1 MNFDFMHEALFFFF
15 FLNEAQKRELYRTVA
30 TLADLHTNVLF
41 MSHPSYFNITDW
53 KTSAFIDFS
62 CERLDSGFHV
72 VKRFGGKGH
81 WYIHVASS
89 SMQSPS
95 WRPSKN

>member
-1 MNFDFMHEALFFFF
+1 MNFDFMHERLFFS
-15 FLNEAQKRELYRTVA
+15 ERGPEKRIVQDSGNAGVFAYEI
-30 TLADLHTNVLF
+30 LF
-41 MSHPSYFNITDW
+41 MSHPSCFNITDW

-95 WRPSKN
+95 WRPSEN